1 MLKACVNHVQSMFR
15 RIFGGRPGHIHR
27 MVKGSVGHVP
37 GSFGIPPA
45 VINVCLN
52 HVRVMLEACV
62 KHVEGT
68 TNACLDMF
76 WARTR
81 HV

>member
-1 MLKACVNHVQSMFR
+1 
-15 RIFGGRPGHIHR
+15 
-27 MVKGSVGHVP
+27 MVKGNVGYVP